1 MAVRYA
7 NARLP
12 DGSQHHI
19 EVEGGRIAALLPIS
33 APPTGKDTVD
43 LGGAFV
49 LPPLVDGHIHLDK
62 TLLGLPWVPNQA
74 AGNQVADR
82 IEAERKVRAARSLP
96 EAETGANLVRQVMAS
111 GTLHMRTHV
120 DIDNQL
126 GLRNLHEILKVRERF
141 RDLVT
146 IEIVAFPQ
154 SGVRRSPGTAEL
166 LDAAIAEGADLVGG
180 LDPVG
185 IDGDQ
190 DGHLDAIFGVAGKHG
205 VGVDIHLHDGGEGG
219 LAQIEAIAR
228 RTRAAG
234 LQGKV
239 AISHA
244 FALGSVP
251 TMSAARTA
259 DLLAGTGVAI
269 MSHGPGGAT
278 IPPIR
283 LLREHGV
290 RVFGGSDNIRDA
302 WSPFGNGDMLE
313 RAMMIAYRANF
324 RHDEELALAFDMV
337 TGTAADVLG
346 IAPYGIAVGG
356 PADFVVVEAQSLAE
370 AVAARPRRKLVIK
383 AGKVVAGDGALA
395 VSPRQ
400 SDGAIMRD
408 SH

>member
-1 MAVRYA
+1 MLYA

-19 EVEGGRIAALLPIS
+19 EVEGGRITALLPIL
-33 APPTGKDTVD
+33 APPTRKDTID

-49 LPPLVDGHIHLDK
+49 MPPLVDGHIHLDK

-74 AGNQVADR
+74 TGNRVADR
-82 IEAERKVRAARSLP
+82 IEAERKVRASRTLP
-96 EAETGANLVRQVMAS
+96 EVETGSNLVRQVMAS

-126 GLRNLHEILKVRERF
+126 GLRNLQEILKVRERF

-154 SGVRRSPGTAEL
+154 SGVLRSPGTAEL
-166 LDAAIAEGADLVGG
+166 LDAAISEGADLVGG
-180 LDPVG
+180 LDPIG
-185 IDGDQ
+185 IDGDL
-190 DGHLDAIFGVAGKHG
+190 DGHLDAIFGVAAKHG
-205 VGVDIHLHDGGEGG
+205 VGVDIHLHDGGESGI
-219 LAQIEAIAR
+219 AQMLAIAL
-228 RTRAAG
+228 RTEAAG

-251 TMSAARTA
+251 TDSAARTA
-259 DLLAGTGVAI
+259 DVLAKARIAI

-278 IPPIR
+278 IPPLK

-290 RVFGGSDNIRDA
+290 EVFGGSDNIRDA
-302 WSPFGNGDMLE
+302 WSPFGNGDMLD

-324 RHDEELALAFDMV
+324 RHDHELAFAFGMV
-337 TGTAADVLG
+337 TDAGARVLG
-346 IAPYGIAVGG
+346 LPDYGLRAGG
-356 PADFVVVEAQSLAE
+356 PANFVAVEAESVAE
-370 AVAARPRRKLVIK
+370 AVATRRRRKLVVK
-383 AGKVVAGDGALA
+383 AGRVIAQDGAL
-395 VSPRQ
+395 VS
-400 SDGAIMRD
+400 
-408 SH
+408 